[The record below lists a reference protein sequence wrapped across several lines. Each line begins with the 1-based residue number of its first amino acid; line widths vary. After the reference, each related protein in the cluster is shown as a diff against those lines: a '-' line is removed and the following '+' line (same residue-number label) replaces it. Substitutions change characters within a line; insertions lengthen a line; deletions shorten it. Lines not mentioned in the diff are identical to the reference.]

1 MFFIRFLAFHAM
13 LLYNKISIFKTLL
26 EFRGVSNLSC
36 KPLFIWNPS
45 PWTNGKHSSL
55 STARPCCRFASPKF
69 VSPSR
74 CQHFLLQFYKK
85 RSFFFNSLFNIDLT
99 FFYLEKYIWHI
110 TLFQKGLANSWILW
124 IASKWFESYSTGRK
138 EVVFINDSDPEISDI
153 MWCTTWMSFLL
164 VFVHITISIMS

>member
-1 MFFIRFLAFHAM
+1 MNFVVFRISLVNLFLFETHPHGQM
-13 LLYNKISIFKTLL
+13 ENIHSFQQLVPVVDL
-26 EFRGVSNLSC
+26 
-36 KPLFIWNPS
+36 PLP
-45 PWTNGKHSSL
+45 SL
-55 STARPCCRFASPKF
+55 SPPPDVNTFFSNFTKSDP
-69 VSPSR
+69 
-74 CQHFLLQFYKK
+74 
-85 RSFFFNSLFNIDLT
+85 FFFNSLFNIDLT